1 MRCRADAVR
10 GHCWDRLPFGVSQRQ
25 LIDGGGDKLC
35 ERIDDCDDEFRERL
49 ERYAGRFVI
58 CDRGKTNRQ
67 IGVGACRWC
76 TRKERY
82 KRNEPDKDA
91 RTQQVDLRVETPPP
105 LFSIDPLG
113 LWSLSARQSAPFL
126 LCYQI
131 THSPCDPLQDPVRSA
146 SLLGQFLGA
155 PGSA

>member
-1 MRCRADAVR
+1 
-10 GHCWDRLPFGVSQRQ
+10 
-25 LIDGGGDKLC
+25 
-35 ERIDDCDDEFRERL
+35 
-49 ERYAGRFVI
+49 
-58 CDRGKTNRQ
+58 
-67 IGVGACRWC
+67 
-76 TRKERY
+76 
-82 KRNEPDKDA
+82 
-91 RTQQVDLRVETPPP
+91 VDLRVETPPP